1 MTDLTWT
8 RIRIAEHEATH
19 AIAAMKMGLPV
30 CWVDINQGT
39 AEGIDYM
46 AAVQI
51 PDEHIDRDRDLF
63 AICVAMA
70 APSFLT
76 MHREHEIGR
85 YAQVEAQLAYE
96 MGGRAGITQ
105 DAIWDEASDIVR
117 DEWNEILDL
126 SERLVDEGRVDFAV
140 TA

>member
-8 RIRIAEHEATH
+8 RIYMAEHEATH
-19 AIAAMKMGLPV
+19 AIAALKMGLPV
-30 CWVDINQGT
+30 SWVDINQGT

-105 DAIWDEASDIVR
+105 DAIYDRSEEIVS
-117 DEWNEILDL
+117 DEWEAIIDL
-126 SERLVDEGRVDFAV
+126 SERLVGEGRVEFTV